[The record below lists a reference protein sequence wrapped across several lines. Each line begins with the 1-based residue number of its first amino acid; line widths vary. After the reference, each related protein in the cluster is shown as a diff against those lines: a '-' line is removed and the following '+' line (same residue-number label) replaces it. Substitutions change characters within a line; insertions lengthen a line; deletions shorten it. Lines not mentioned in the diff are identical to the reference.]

1 MTIRITAKQDGF
13 RRGGKAH
20 SKNSIDWKDDAFT
33 ETQLEELQAE
43 PLLTV
48 EIIEGEPEGNVDEQ
62 KEEKIASIVEAIN
75 NLPPDDMEV
84 WTGDGKPQV
93 SALEKILEIKI
104 TASERDQA
112 MEIFA
117 KDQG

>member
-1 MTIRITAKQDGF
+1 MTIRIIAKQDGF

-20 SKNSIDWKDDAFT
+20 SKDTVDWADGDFT
-33 ETQLEELQAE
+33 ETQLKELQAE
-43 PLLTV
+43 SMLIV
-48 EIIEGEPEGNVDEQ
+48 EIIEGEPEGNTDDQ

-75 NLPPDDMEV
+75 NLPPDDVEA
-84 WTGDGKPQV
+84 WTADGKPQV